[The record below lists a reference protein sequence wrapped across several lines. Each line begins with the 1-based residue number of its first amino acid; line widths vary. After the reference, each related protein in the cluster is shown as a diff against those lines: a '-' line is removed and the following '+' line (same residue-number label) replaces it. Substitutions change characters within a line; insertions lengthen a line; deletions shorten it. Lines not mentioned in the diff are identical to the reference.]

1 MRITVRALETVGPVE
16 RVYDLHTSDPRHRI
30 VKLTLRADVKPL
42 PGSVKRIT
50 NSNIGHGEAVES
62 FNVWPTANPIVSAVR
77 GESVKFSLRI
87 RPTARGIGELQ
98 LSNDN
103 GGRYR
108 LRREAN
114 KEGYWL
120 DIETEPIN
128 EPGLHK
134 RSIQLQTA
142 GGSTSRL
149 TLQLTINIALTL
161 QLTINVAAENL
172 VATPASLDMGEVE
185 LASLK
190 SGFQKTTRLG
200 VRKLIG
206 SFNIKSVTATLPF
219 LKFERQTIVEG
230 SNYLIRVSIDPDSLP
245 KPGPYNGLLR
255 IETDDAQSP
264 RVEVP
269 IKVVFK

>member
-1 MRITVRALETVGPVE
+1 M
-16 RVYDLHTSDPRHRI
+16 
-30 VKLTLRADVKPL
+30 VKLTLRADIKPV
-42 PGSVKRIT
+42 PDFVKRIT
-50 NSNIGHGEAVES
+50 NSNIGHGEGAES
-62 FNVWPTANPIVSAVR
+62 FNIWPTANPVVSAAR
-77 GESVKFSLRI
+77 GESVKLSLRI

-120 DIETEPIN
+120 DIESEPIN
-128 EPGLHK
+128 EPGSHK

-142 GGSTSRL
+142 GGNTSQL

-161 QLTINVAAENL
+161 QLTINIAAENL
-172 VATPASLDMGEVE
+172 IATPASLDMGELE
-185 LASLK
+185 LANLK
-190 SGFQKTTRLG
+190 TGFQKTTRLG

-206 SFNIKSVTATLPF
+206 TFNIKSITATLPF
-219 LKFERQTIVEG
+219 LKLDRQTIVEG
-230 SNYLIRVSIDPDSLP
+230 SNYLIKVTINPDSLP
-245 KPGPYNGLLR
+245 KPGPYSGLLR

>member
-62 FNVWPTANPIVSAVR
+62 FNVWPTANPVVSAAR
-77 GESVKFSLRI
+77 GDAVKLSLRI
-87 RPTARGIGELQ
+87 RPTARGVGELQ
-98 LSNDN
+98 LTNDN

-128 EPGLHK
+128 EAGSHK

-142 GGSTSRL
+142 GANPSQL
-149 TLQLTINIALTL
+149 TLQLTINIA
-161 QLTINVAAENL
+161 AENL
-172 VATPASLDMGEVE
+172 IATPASLDMGELE
-185 LASLK
+185 LANLK
-190 SGFQKTTRLG
+190 GGLQRTARLG

-206 SFNIKSVTATLPF
+206 TFNIKSVTATLPF
-219 LKFERQTIVEG
+219 LKLERQTIVEG
-230 SNYLIRVSIDPDSLP
+230 SNYLIKVSINPDSLP

>member
-1 MRITVRALETVGPVE
+1 M
-16 RVYDLHTSDPRHRI
+16 
-30 VKLTLRADVKPL
+30 VKLTLRADIKPV
-42 PGSVKRIT
+42 PDFAKRIT
-50 NSNIGHGEAVES
+50 NSNIGHGESVES
-62 FNVWPTANPIVSAVR
+62 FNIWPTANPVVSAAR
-77 GESVKFSLRI
+77 GETVKLSLRI

-108 LRREAN
+108 LRREA
-114 KEGYWL
+114 KKDGYWL
-120 DIETEPIN
+120 DIESEPIN
-128 EPGLHK
+128 EPGSHK

-142 GGSTSRL
+142 GGNTSQL

-172 VATPASLDMGEVE
+172 IATPASLDMGEVE
-185 LASLK
+185 LANLK
-190 SGFQKTTRLG
+190 TGFQKATRLG

-206 SFNIKSVTATLPF
+206 TFNIKSVTATLPF
-219 LKFERQTIVEG
+219 LKLDRQTIVEG
-230 SNYLIRVSIDPDSLP
+230 SNYLIKVTINPDSLP

-255 IETDDAQSP
+255 IETDDAQAP

-269 IKVVFK
+269 IKVIFK